1 MDKAPDTDKRLGQ
14 MTIDQL
20 AAEILS
26 ECASMQKFCQA
37 NSITSPS
44 LVAGAD
50 TTFWKTEP
58 SSKLSVSRTKTLGLL
73 ERIIT
78 LLRGPHEFIHEFAA
92 SNWDHGSLYVFL
104 RAKIM
109 EQITLLGV
117 TANVRN
123 IAVASGVPEDK
134 LIRILGLLRCKDIV
148 HEAENGIYTLTA
160 ISEDL
165 IRHPEFRAWAEF
177 QLFETRIASVH
188 LADALASQPNGY
200 TDGKSAF
207 KEGFGMEMYEW
218 HTAHPEEGD
227 RFRQAMKGVSKSLD
241 PADSLIRTWIQNL
254 PLSNLTKVVEIGGRY
269 GFASTTLVNEQ
280 TDLLFEVRCDSKDFL
295 SRGEALVD
303 PDSLSRI
310 SFTHLDS
317 IFNPPPPD
325 DVNLV
330 CVYVIRNLFW
340 NWANEEAIKLL
351 QKLVQTLK
359 DSSSLTRILVT
370 DGVSPLPGEF
380 PTHVEIAYRRRDI
393 TTMTMHNVKQRTQAE
408 WLELFSNV
416 NPTLQIVTRFG
427 SSSHVSKGL
436 WELRIDKADK

>member
-177 QLFETRIASVH
+177 Q
-188 LADALASQPNGY
+188 
-200 TDGKSAF
+200 
-207 KEGFGMEMYEW
+207 
-218 HTAHPEEGD
+218 
-227 RFRQAMKGVSKSLD
+227 
-241 PADSLIRTWIQNL
+241 
-254 PLSNLTKVVEIGGRY
+254 
-269 GFASTTLVNEQ
+269 
-280 TDLLFEVRCDSKDFL
+280 
-295 SRGEALVD
+295 
-303 PDSLSRI
+303 
-310 SFTHLDS
+310 
-317 IFNPPPPD
+317 
-325 DVNLV
+325 
-330 CVYVIRNLFW
+330 
-340 NWANEEAIKLL
+340 
-351 QKLVQTLK
+351 
-359 DSSSLTRILVT
+359 
-370 DGVSPLPGEF
+370 
-380 PTHVEIAYRRRDI
+380 
-393 TTMTMHNVKQRTQAE
+393 
-408 WLELFSNV
+408 
-416 NPTLQIVTRFG
+416 
-427 SSSHVSKGL
+427 
-436 WELRIDKADK
+436 